1 VSDDPLDR
9 IVTVPNALSAF
20 RILLIPVFVGL
31 LLHEG
36 TEEAGILLFT
46 VVLATDWVDG
56 FIARRTNQV
65 TNLGKILDPVAD
77 RLAIAA
83 GLIALMVRGAVPVW
97 AGLLVIARDLI
108 VLIAGGFLAARSGVR
123 IEVRWIGKAA
133 TMALMIGIP
142 MIAWANFG
150 LWAEGLIRVVGWSLY
165 AVGIVLYYAAA
176 VQYWR
181 DAREALA
188 ARSV

>member
-36 TEEAGILLFT
+36 TEEAGILLFA

-56 FIARRTNQV
+56 YIARRTNQV

-83 GLIALMVRGAVPVW
+83 GLIALMVRGAVPLW

-150 LWAEGLIRVVGWSLY
+150 LWAESVVRVAGWTLY

-176 VQYWR
+176 AQYWQ
-181 DAREALA
+181 DAQKALA

>member
-1 VSDDPLDR
+1 VSTDPLDR
-9 IVTVPNALSAF
+9 IVTIPNALSAI

-36 TEEAGILLFT
+36 TEAAGLLLFG
-46 VVLATDWVDG
+46 VILATDWVDG
-56 FIARRTNQV
+56 TIARRTNQV
-65 TNLGKILDPVAD
+65 TNLGKLLDPVAD

-97 AGLLVIARDLI
+97 AGLLVILRDLAVVI
-108 VLIAGGFLAARSGVR
+108 VGGFLATRSRVR
-123 IEVRWIGKAA
+123 IDVRWIGKAA

-142 MIAWANFG
+142 MIAWANFD
-150 LWAEGLIRVVGWSLY
+150 LWAEGAARVVGWTLY

-176 VQYWR
+176 VQYAQ
-181 DAREALA
+181 DARKALA